1 VQSTLPVGLGYTSIE
16 LKVNYL
22 RPVHGDTGE
31 LRARGWVT
39 KPGRRVA
46 FAEGDVRDAA
56 GKILASASGSCLV
69 MPR

>member
-1 VQSTLPVGLGYTSIE
+1 MVT
-16 LKVNYL
+16 
-22 RPVHGDTGE
+22 TGQ

-56 GKILASASGSCLV
+56 GKLVATASEPV
-69 MPR
+69 W